1 MSPTLRPDW
10 KLQKYIWS
18 RKNFFRSSTKN
29 ENMRIKILLTLE
41 HWARYIIKQ
50 FSNWWIQI
58 QIESET
64 EICSQFVR
72 ITHLGPGLSHSDSLV
87 TIIQNI
93 CVFCMF
99 LSGHTLYTTSILK
112 SSLSTENIISS
123 FDKDTTDKMLRILWK
138 VLAVFTVKLIYNNT
152 LETENSGSK
161 WRGTYHHQRIQ
172 QHSHF
177 AIPRRVYLKMRYP
190 TYN

>member
-1 MSPTLRPDW
+1 MYSPRVVHTNTNRVRD
-10 KLQKYIWS
+10 
-18 RKNFFRSSTKN
+18 RD
-29 ENMRIKILLTLE
+29 
-41 HWARYIIKQ
+41 
-50 FSNWWIQI
+50 
-58 QIESET
+58 
-64 EICSQFVR
+64 SQFVR

-161 WRGTYHHQRIQ
+161 
-172 QHSHF
+172 
-177 AIPRRVYLKMRYP
+177 
-190 TYN
+190 

>member
-1 MSPTLRPDW
+1 MYSPRVVHTNTNRVRD
-10 KLQKYIWS
+10 
-18 RKNFFRSSTKN
+18 RD
-29 ENMRIKILLTLE
+29 
-41 HWARYIIKQ
+41 
-50 FSNWWIQI
+50 
-58 QIESET
+58 
-64 EICSQFVR
+64 SQFVR

-138 VLAVFTVKLIYNNT
+138 VWVVFTVTLIYNNT